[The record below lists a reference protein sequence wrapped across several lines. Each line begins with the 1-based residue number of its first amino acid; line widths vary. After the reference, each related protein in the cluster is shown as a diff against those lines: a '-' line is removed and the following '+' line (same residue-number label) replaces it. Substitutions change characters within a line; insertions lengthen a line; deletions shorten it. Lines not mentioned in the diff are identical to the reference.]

1 VDLCPLIEQK
11 MTKKMREFGGKW
23 VSGFMGKNGENRG
36 FEGRKWLGGGLER
49 PAVVRW
55 WWGE

>member
-1 VDLCPLIEQK
+1 
-11 MTKKMREFGGKW
+11 MGEFGGKW